1 MSVPT
6 KKQFLY
12 EVSFI
17 KRLINGFLGAKA
29 QEKERGFLDVLKKH
43 DDELAA
49 VFGDFNSRLDKWN
62 KDVSYRIGKDVKSAD
77 VKDTDIYRALNRY
90 MEESIKRKIS
100 KKK

>member
-12 EVSFI
+12 EVSFV

-29 QEKERGFLDVLKKH
+29 QEKERSFLDVLKKH

-49 VFGDFNSRLDKWN
+49 VFGDFNSRLEKWN
-62 KDVSYRIGKDVKSAD
+62 KDVGSRLGNNIKSAD
-77 VKDTDIYRALNRY
+77 IKDTEIYKSLRRY
-90 MEESIKRKIS
+90 MEESISRKIS
-100 KKK
+100 KRK

>member
-12 EVSFI
+12 EASFI

-29 QEKERGFLDVLKKH
+29 QEKERNFLDVLKKH

-49 VFGDFNSRLDKWN
+49 VFGDFNNRLDKWN
-62 KDVSYRIGKDVKSAD
+62 KDVSYRLGKDVKSVD

-90 MEESIKRKIS
+90 MEESIKRKIN